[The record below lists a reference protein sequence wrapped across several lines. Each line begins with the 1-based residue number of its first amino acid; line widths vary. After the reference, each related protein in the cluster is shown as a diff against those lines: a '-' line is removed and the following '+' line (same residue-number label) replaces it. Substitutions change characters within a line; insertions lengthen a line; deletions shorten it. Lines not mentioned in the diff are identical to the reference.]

1 MKKRAAALENL
12 DATFM
17 YMIWNNGQVST
28 GNLSPNPNQ

>member
-28 GNLSPNPNQ
+28 GNLNLNFNQ